1 MIKIPQPA
9 MALNADDVP
18 GPDYKMWNT
27 RKVTRKDDARWL
39 MRNVASVARSTS
51 TGRLKAL
58 VINCH
63 ASAASL
69 GLGTGISRGNTDVF
83 DELKG
88 LVDEIYIVAC
98 EVAYING
105 PGTGTDGNLFTC
117 AVAKNS
123 GAYVYA
129 STASQN
135 TGIWPAIP
143 FGYIDG
149 FEGKVYKYKPDGS
162 VELTGL

>member
-9 MALNADDVP
+9 MVLNANDVP
-18 GPDYKMWNT
+18 GADYKMWNT
-27 RKVTRKDDARWL
+27 RVVTRKDDARWL
-39 MRNVASVARSTS
+39 MRNVASVARAAPG
-51 TGRLKAL
+51 GRLKAL

-69 GLGTGISRGNTDVF
+69 GLGTGISSGNTDVF
-83 DELKG
+83 DEIKG

-98 EVAYING
+98 QVAYIQG
-105 PGTGTDGNLFTC
+105 PGTGTDGNLFTG
-117 AVAKNS
+117 AVAKRS
-123 GAYVYA
+123 GANVYA

-135 TGIWPAIP
+135 AGIWPAFP

-149 FEGKVYKYKPDGS
+149 FEGSVYKYKPDGS
-162 VELTGL
+162 NELTSL

>member
-18 GPDYKMWNT
+18 GALYKMWNT
-27 RKVTRKDDARWL
+27 RTVTRKDDPRWL
-39 MRNVASVARSTS
+39 MRNVASVAKAASG
-51 TGRLKAL
+51 GRLKAL

-83 DELKG
+83 DEIAG

-98 EVAYING
+98 EVAYIG
-105 PGTGTDGNLFTC
+105 SAGTGTDGNLFTG
-117 AVAKNS
+117 AVAKTSKAN
-123 GAYVYA
+123 VYA

-135 TGIWPAIP
+135 TGIWPAFP
-143 FGYIDG
+143 YGYIDG
-149 FEGKVYKYKPDGS
+149 FEGKVYRYKPDGS
-162 VELTGL
+162 CELTDL